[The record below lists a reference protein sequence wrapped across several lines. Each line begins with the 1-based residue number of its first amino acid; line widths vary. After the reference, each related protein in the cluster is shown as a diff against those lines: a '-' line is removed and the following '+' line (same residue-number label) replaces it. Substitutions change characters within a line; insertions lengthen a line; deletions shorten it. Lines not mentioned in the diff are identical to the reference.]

1 MVTRAATRGT
11 ITAADASRLI
21 AALAAIPIGERG
33 DYEGRIGVWLAGWLN
48 PDRRSARKTAA
59 SGPAADGSVEEVY
72 ESAGGPIE
80 EDALRVLS
88 GPEAPTPRLLDWEGT
103 RYRVDLPRAEAI
115 KLTRSQGQS
124 SRPYLSSAQTVLS
137 IADALATGSIT
148 RDILQQQ
155 VQLLERLS
163 QTDPPE
169 PGEEPV
175 GDALNGRH
183 DTLAALQRAARSGDV
198 NAGSRLA
205 PALRL
210 LADELLAR
218 GLMEWAYAV
227 ALGPRDGISI
237 SAADAAARHDF
248 GLRPAAANR
257 AAPWQLPSA
266 GTDATQRWRVFGSLL
281 GLDVSLADFSL
292 VRLSTK
298 PPPRP
303 TLAEID
309 RRVFIDTLAL
319 VEPKS
324 LSDADR
330 DAIAAAIRRGR
341 ARIDA
346 LQSPAEVPAIAGAV
360 HMSPQRRTLLA
371 WTVVHD
377 HARVAA
383 FLSPTELFWLGR
395 GEAAIANLDAWG
407 VPAGPRRGCLCVR
420 VVKGQST
427 DVYAGRWNTG
437 MTASAFPD
445 LNLRLA
451 ELLSDL
457 HMPASL
463 LAPVLTS
470 ATLDFINSATSRDQ
484 DDRRGLSEFV
494 QSLKPDRVEQYLALL
509 TTDGP
514 LVPVGDTPGK
524 DSNVVGTGSHV
535 VKDKR

>member
-1 MVTRAATRGT
+1 MVTRAAARGS
-11 ITAADASRLI
+11 ITADDASRLI
-21 AALAAIPIGERG
+21 AALAAIPISERG
-33 DYEGRIGVWLAGWLN
+33 DYEGRVGVWLAGWLN
-48 PDRRSARKTAA
+48 PDEHSARKTWA
-59 SGPAADGSVEEVY
+59 SGPAGDGSVEEVY
-72 ESAGGPIE
+72 ESAAGPIE

-88 GPEAPTPRLLDWEGT
+88 GPPAAPPRMLDWEGT

-115 KLTRSQGQS
+115 KMTRSQGQS
-124 SRPYLSSAQTVLS
+124 SRPYLSSARTVVS
-137 IADALATGSIT
+137 IADALAGNIT
-148 RDILQQQ
+148 RDVLQQQ
-155 VQLLERLS
+155 VQILGQLS
-163 QTDPPE
+163 QADPSDPN
-169 PGEEPV
+169 GESV
-175 GDALNGRH
+175 ADALNGRH
-183 DTLAALQRAARSGDV
+183 DTLSALQRAARSGDV
-198 NAGSRLA
+198 NAASRLA
-205 PALRL
+205 PGLRL
-210 LADELLAR
+210 IADELLAR
-218 GLMEWAYAV
+218 GLMEWAYAA

-237 SAADAAARHDF
+237 SAADAAGRHDF

-257 AAPWQLPSA
+257 TSAWQLPSA
-266 GTDATQRWRVFGSLL
+266 GIDAAQRWRVFGSLL
-281 GLDVSLADFSL
+281 GLDVSLANFSL

-303 TLAEID
+303 TLAELD
-309 RRVFIDTLAL
+309 RRVFIETLAL

-324 LSDADR
+324 LVDADR
-330 DAIAAAIRRGR
+330 DAIAAAIRGGR

-346 LQSPAEVPAIAGAV
+346 LQSPAEVAAIADAI

-377 HARVAA
+377 RARVAA

-395 GEAAIANLDAWG
+395 GEAPIANLDAWG

-420 VVKGQST
+420 VVKGQSI

-463 LAPVLTS
+463 LGPVLTS
-470 ATLDFINSATSRDQ
+470 ATLDFVNSATSRDQ

-514 LVPVGDTPGK
+514 LVPVGDAPGK
-524 DSNVVGTGSHV
+524 DSNVLGAGSHLL
-535 VKDKR
+535 KDKR